1 MADAARNPGNTK
13 PMICFFNTTK
23 AWGGGEKWHF
33 DMAARLH
40 ADGIAVIAVTHTR
53 SELRKKFEQQ
63 GINTFSFD
71 ISNLSFLNPVKI
83 LRLKNFFVQKQIK
96 TLLLNLPAD
105 LKVAGM
111 AAKLAGVER
120 IIYRRGSA
128 IPIRNSPLNRLLF
141 GKIITHV
148 LVNSNETKRTILANN
163 PNLIHPSKITVIY
176 NGLKLAEFPPSSTL
190 PHASR
195 RQKQPHDH
203 PVILGNLGRLE
214 AQKAQHLLIE
224 LGIKLKKAGFDFK
237 IKIGG
242 EGRLKTLLGQKI
254 KDAGLEDLIR
264 LTGFVNDPAA
274 FMQEIDIFVLTSHWE
289 GFGFVIAEAM
299 ACEKPV
305 VAFHH
310 SSNPELVEQNITGF
324 LVEPANMDDLF
335 NKTAMLIKDEKLRR
349 KMGKAGRKKVEKAFD
364 FEKNYRKV
372 KRFLLD
378 NPQSP

>member
-71 ISNLSFLNPVKI
+71 ISNLSFLNPIKI

-324 LVEPANMDDLF
+324 LAEPANMDDLF

-349 KMGKAGRKKVEKAFD
+349 DMGKAGRKKVEQAFD
-364 FEKNYRKV
+364 FEKNYRKI
-372 KRFLLD
+372 KQFLLD
-378 NPQSP
+378 DRQLL